1 MHAVRT
7 VNSVCSLCC
16 SAIHMRAPLALQCAA
31 SLDLQFTVLRCGFC
45 RIMQLLAVCSIMHY
59 AAGCKRAQILG
70 QILKSR
76 DDKDLPLLHVFF
88 YLRVLFLGGPFIF
101 EPSRF
106 CPDIIFVTS
115 STSSASVKYFWICVK
130 LYRINTLTTLLEG
143 KCVKIITQDVSN
155 CKENYTR
162 G

>member
-1 MHAVRT
+1 MPNTFQMLILLCQGASECHEFPYFWKKWWQWKCEFTNTALVVLGPGNYFVWSLWKMHFLSIFQTKHRQWIRT
-7 VNSVCSLCC
+7 LVHGLLTLSRNCSE
-16 SAIHMRAPLALQCAA
+16 ATIHP
-31 SLDLQFTVLRCGFC
+31 
-45 RIMQLLAVCSIMHY
+45 
-59 AAGCKRAQILG
+59 
-70 QILKSR
+70 
-76 DDKDLPLLHVFF
+76 
-88 YLRVLFLGGPFIF
+88 
-101 EPSRF
+101 
-106 CPDIIFVTS
+106 PDIIFVTS